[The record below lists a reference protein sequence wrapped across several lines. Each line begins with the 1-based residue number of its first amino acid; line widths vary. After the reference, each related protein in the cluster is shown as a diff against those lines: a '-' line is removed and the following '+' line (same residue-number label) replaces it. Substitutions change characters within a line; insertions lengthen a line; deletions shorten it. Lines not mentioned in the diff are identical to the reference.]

1 MDILINLL
9 DSTVD
14 RNNFDCGIENLN
26 QYLARYALQNDK
38 KSIGKTFVAV
48 SHENRKKV
56 LGYYTVSMAQVE
68 LQDLPREMQKGLP
81 RYPVPAMRIGRLAI
95 DLSAQGKGIG
105 SFLLRDALLRAL
117 SLSSEVGTHCV
128 LVDAIDENAKR
139 FYLRYGFMAF
149 ETHPLT
155 LVLPLKTI
163 ADSLKR

>member
-1 MDILINLL
+1 MDILISPL

-14 RNNFDCGIENLN
+14 RNNFGCGIENLN

-48 SHENRKKV
+48 SYENCKNV

-68 LQDLPREMQKGLP
+68 LQDLPREIQKGLP

-117 SLSSEVGTHCV
+117 SLSSEVGTYCV

-139 FYLRYGFMAF
+139 FYLKYGFMAF

-155 LVLPLKTI
+155 LALPLKTI
-163 ADSLKR
+163 SDSLKR